1 MVEPA
6 PTRTNVVCLAEV
18 RRRRA
23 CEALAAAG
31 VVVPQSIAP
40 RFSTERLE
48 AMVDAA
54 TRYQRQFD
62 AYWAPAPGSNG

>member
-1 MVEPA
+1 MA
-6 PTRTNVVCLAEV
+6 QSATIIDFDAA

-23 CEALAAAG
+23 EAALAAAG
-31 VVVPQSIAP
+31 IEVPAKIAP

-54 TRYQRQFD
+54 TRYQRQRD
-62 AYWAPAPGSNG
+62 AYWVPALGSNG

>member
-1 MVEPA
+1 MA
-6 PTRTNVVCLAEV
+6 QSGTVVSLDEH

-23 CEALAAAG
+23 QAALAAAG
-31 VVVPQSIAP
+31 ISVPPSIAP
-40 RFSTERLE
+40 RLTTERPE

-62 AYWAPAPGSNG
+62 VYWAPAPGSNG

>member
-1 MVEPA
+1 MA
-6 PTRTNVVCLAEV
+6 AIMAAKIYFLDAI
-18 RRRRA
+18 RRQRA
-23 CEALAAAG
+23 KERLAAAN
-31 VVVPQSIAP
+31 VRVPERIED

-54 TRYQRQFD
+54 TRYQRQHD

>member
-1 MVEPA
+1 MA
-6 PTRTNVVCLAEV
+6 QSGTVVSLDEH

-23 CEALAAAG
+23 QAALAAAG
-31 VVVPQSIAP
+31 IAVPPSIAP
-40 RFSTERLE
+40 RFTTKRLE

>member
-1 MVEPA
+1 MA
-6 PTRTNVVCLAEV
+6 QSGTVVSLDEY

-23 CEALAAAG
+23 QAALAAAG
-31 VVVPQSIAP
+31 ISVPPSIAP
-40 RFSTERLE
+40 RFTTKRLE

>member
-1 MVEPA
+1 MA
-6 PTRTNVVCLAEV
+6 QSGTVVSLDEH

-23 CEALAAAG
+23 QAALAAAG
-31 VVVPQSIAP
+31 ISVPPSIAP
-40 RFSTERLE
+40 RFTTERLE